1 MIIGM
6 SNTFVDSD
14 NDPRPK
20 GRGDEERARLPDT
33 RTAGASVN
41 EALLEA
47 FRHNAWATKQ
57 LLAFCRGLSEEQL
70 TSPATGTFGGIR
82 ATFNHIVL
90 RDGHYLL
97 QLAGSAPAW
106 VDSDESG
113 DLDQLQARV
122 EETERL
128 WEQFLSQPVD
138 AERVIIVDKGAN
150 AVRAGVFVAQA
161 LHHGNAHR
169 EQICA
174 ILTGFGIQ
182 PPDVQAWG
190 YAWATGRLWERT
202 TRD

>member
-14 NDPRPK
+14 NDPRTEGPV
-20 GRGDEERARLPDT
+20 EAERDRLPDT

-47 FRHNAWATKQ
+47 FRHNVWATKQ
-57 LLAFCRGLSEEQL
+57 LLACCRGLSEEQL
-70 TSPATGTFGGIR
+70 TSPAIGTFGGIL
-82 ATFNHIVL
+82 ATFNHIVRSDGRYL
-90 RDGHYLL
+90 R

-106 VDSDESG
+106 VDRHESA
-113 DLDQLQARV
+113 DLDQLEARV
-122 EETERL
+122 EETEQL

-138 AERVIIVDKGAN
+138 AERVIIVDKGASE
-150 AVRAGVFVAQA
+150 VRAGVFVAQA

-202 TRD
+202 TGD

>member
-1 MIIGM
+1 MIMCM
-6 SNTFVDSD
+6 SGTSVDPD
-14 NDPRPK
+14 NDPRTK
-20 GRGDEERARLPDT
+20 GPGEEESARLPDT
-33 RTAGASVN
+33 RTVGASVN

-57 LLAFCRGLSEEQL
+57 LLAFCRGLSQEQL
-70 TSPATGTFGGIR
+70 TSPATGSFGGIL

-90 RDGHYLL
+90 SDGRYLR
-97 QLAGSAPAW
+97 QLAGSAPPW
-106 VDSDESG
+106 VDRGESA
-113 DLDQLQARV
+113 DLDQVTARV
-122 EETERL
+122 EETEQL
-128 WEQFLSQPVD
+128 WEQFLSRPVD
-138 AERVIIVDKGAN
+138 SERVIIVDEGAN
-150 AVRAGVFVAQA
+150 EVRAGVFVTQA

-202 TRD
+202 ADD